1 MAPPIQGA
9 LPPDGI
15 RRRGKNYYSV
25 CNHVFEMDAKYKPL
39 KPLGAGAYGVVC
51 SALDKKTNKKVAVK
65 KISKLFEDHTTAV
78 RTLREMAILRQVRH
92 ANVIP
97 LKDVMVPSLKTK
109 FKDIYLVFELMD
121 TDLSHIIKSS
131 QGLSANHVKFMVFQ
145 ILCGLCYIHSANVL
159 HRDLKPS
166 NILINSNCDLKIGDF
181 GLARTTAQDDSEFMT
196 GYVVSRWYRAPEVLL
211 GSYNYGQAIDVWSA
225 GCTFAELLGRRPI
238 FPGTCSENQLQCIIS
253 VLGTQKEADLEF
265 IQSAMARKYVKSLPH
280 CRGIPLS
287 SLFPLA
293 DPLELDL
300 LEKMLVFDPRKRI
313 TASEALKH
321 PYLEDIYDPTVDC
334 PAQFQVKIDV
344 EEGVKEKVMRKLM
357 WDEVVYSHPE
367 LALNH
372 GPCR

>member
-78 RTLREMAILRQVRH
+78 RTLREMAIL
-92 ANVIP
+92 
-97 LKDVMVPSLKTK
+97 
-109 FKDIYLVFELMD
+109 
-121 TDLSHIIKSS
+121 
-131 QGLSANHVKFMVFQ
+131 
-145 ILCGLCYIHSANVL
+145 
-159 HRDLKPS
+159 
-166 NILINSNCDLKIGDF
+166 
-181 GLARTTAQDDSEFMT
+181 
-196 GYVVSRWYRAPEVLL
+196 
-211 GSYNYGQAIDVWSA
+211 
-225 GCTFAELLGRRPI
+225 
-238 FPGTCSENQLQCIIS
+238 S

>member
-1 MAPPIQGA
+1 MKQEAACTKPSSLDHMAPPIQAA

-15 RRRGKNYYSV
+15 WRRGKNYSSV
-25 CNHVFEMDAKYKPL
+25 CNHVFEIDAKYKPL

-51 SALDKKTNKKVAVK
+51 SALDKKTNEK
-65 KISKLFEDHTTAV
+65 
-78 RTLREMAILRQVRH
+78 
-92 ANVIP
+92 
-97 LKDVMVPSLKTK
+97 
-109 FKDIYLVFELMD
+109 
-121 TDLSHIIKSS
+121 
-131 QGLSANHVKFMVFQ
+131 
-145 ILCGLCYIHSANVL
+145 
-159 HRDLKPS
+159 
-166 NILINSNCDLKIGDF
+166 
-181 GLARTTAQDDSEFMT
+181 
-196 GYVVSRWYRAPEVLL
+196 VLL
-211 GSYNYGQAIDVWSA
+211 GSYNYGQTIDVWSA
-225 GCTFAELLGRRPI
+225 GCIFAELLGRQPI

-265 IQSAMARKYVKSLPH
+265 IQSATARKYVESLPH

-313 TASEALKH
+313 TAAEALKH
-321 PYLEDIYDPTVDC
+321 PYPEDIYDPTLDC

-367 LALNH
+367 LALNR